1 MKQHLKNV
9 YIISLVVVVIDQFIK
24 AVVSYNLNTY
34 DTFPLIK
41 GFLDINLVHNTGAAF
56 SFFQGGRVVFIVVAI
71 LVVLLMSVYISNSEY
86 VDGKKV
92 FLYSLL
98 LGGIIGNLVDRVIH
112 GYVIDYI
119 SFTAF
124 NYKFPIFNFADSCIV
139 IAVII
144 AIIITVRE
152 DLWN

>member
-9 YIISLVVVVIDQFIK
+9 YIISLIMVIIDQFIK
-24 AVVSYNLNTY
+24 AVVSYNMHLY
-34 DTFPLIK
+34 DTFTLIK

-56 SFFQGGRVVFIVVAI
+56 SFLQGGRVLFIVIALIVI
-71 LVVLLMSVYISNSEY
+71 LLISMYINSNDD
-86 VDGKKV
+86 VDKKKT
-92 FLYSLL
+92 LIYSLL
-98 LGGIIGNLVDRVIH
+98 LGGIVGNLIDRIIH

-119 SFTAF
+119 SFTII
-124 NYKFPIFNFADSCIV
+124 NYKFPVFNFADICIV

-144 AIIITVRE
+144 ALIFTVKE